1 LAVTVPA
8 EQLTGICDSGM
19 ISKVTILSMVTN
31 VVQPSPSVN
40 GFVSSIQSGSR
51 VTVCWVRITTVVG
64 KKLLIRGTVGI
75 LQNQNFL

>member
-1 LAVTVPA
+1 
-8 EQLTGICDSGM
+8 
-19 ISKVTILSMVTN
+19 MVTN

-51 VTVCWVRITTVVG
+51 VTVRWVRITTVVG
-64 KKLLIRGTVGI
+64 KKPLIRGTDGM